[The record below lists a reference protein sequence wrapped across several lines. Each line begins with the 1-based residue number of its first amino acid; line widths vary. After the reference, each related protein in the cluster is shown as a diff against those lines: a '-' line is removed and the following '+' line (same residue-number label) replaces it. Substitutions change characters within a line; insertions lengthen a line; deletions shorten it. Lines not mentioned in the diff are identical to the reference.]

1 MKHQRSYHLDASY
14 LFPLLFPSLEEKD
27 NYRTA
32 QDSIHK
38 LQNRGYLLRIS
49 DVAAGELV
57 RKGIEKRRSSAG
69 SSDFFATLKELGV
82 EVYSLRREEVGRF
95 SELLNFL
102 RSPHREVGGKPAGD
116 PIRPPDSLIVA
127 YSMAD
132 RESFGLLTFD
142 TDLLFSRRVAA
153 VVGERMKNKKGLE

>member
-1 MKHQRSYHLDASY
+1 M
-14 LFPLLFPSLEEKD
+14 EEKD

-32 QDSIHK
+32 KDSLHK
-38 LQNRGYLLRIS
+38 LQRRGYLLRVS

-57 RKGIEKRRSSAG
+57 RKGIEKRSSTEPFP
-69 SSDFFATLKELGV
+69 DFFATLKELGV
-82 EVYSLRREEVGRF
+82 EVYSLKREEVGRF

-132 RESFGLLTFD
+132 RESSGLLTFD
-142 TDLLFSRRVAA
+142 TDLLFSKRVA
-153 VVGERMKNKKGLE
+153 VVVRERIRNRKGFRVTDRVE